1 MTKRQSDIP
10 SFNLTEQMQAAE
22 NEFHTLLANLTFK
35 KDHQLQTYSPLDAV
49 QGFQINAAKQTPE
62 ATRAEMIGNEM
73 GMRKLLA
80 NMLAHCKP
88 GLLSQDDVDQLSG
101 INGRE
106 MVVE

>member
-10 SFNLTEQMQAAE
+10 TFNLTEQMNAAE
-22 NEFHTLLANLTFK
+22 NEFHTLLAQLTFK
-35 KDHQLQTYSPLDAV
+35 KEHQLQTYSPLDAV
-49 QGFQINAAKQTPE
+49 QGFQIKAEPQAAE
-62 ATRAEMIGNEM
+62 ATRAEMLDNEM

-106 MVVE
+106 MVLE